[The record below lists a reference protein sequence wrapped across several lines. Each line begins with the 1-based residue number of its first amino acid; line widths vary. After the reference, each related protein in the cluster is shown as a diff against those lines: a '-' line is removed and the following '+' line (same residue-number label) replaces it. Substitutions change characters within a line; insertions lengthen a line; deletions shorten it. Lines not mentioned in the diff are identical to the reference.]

1 MKKICLVLL
10 MIAITLGGQA
20 MIETLSL
27 EQLASGSDLIVSV
40 KMLGVKETGKT
51 PEGVEI
57 CANLA
62 EIAAVHKGELTAG
75 EKIKIKTFPGFE
87 DGVSFTQDHLYLLFL
102 QKQENYYIVTNSVQ
116 GSWEVDDNGK
126 FMGMGTGKT
135 LEDVKKAIEAKPLK
149 FQPKVPD
156 LQL

>member
-1 MKKICLVLL
+1 MKKLCLILL
-10 MIAITLGGQA
+10 LVTISIGGFA

-27 EQLASGSDLIVSV
+27 EQLAAESDLIVQATV
-40 KMLGVKETGKT
+40 LGVKETGKT

-62 EIAAVHKGELTAG
+62 EISEVLKGELAIG

-87 DGVSFTQDHLYLLFL
+87 DGVKLIQRNQYILFL
-102 QKQENYYIVTNSVQ
+102 QKKDNYYMVTNSVQ
-116 GSWEVDDNGK
+116 GCWGIDEKGN
-126 FMGMGTGKT
+126 FTGMGTGKSLT
-135 LEDVKKAIEAKPLK
+135 EVKKAIAAKPLK
-149 FQPKVPD
+149 FLPKVPD